1 MSKACVVTG
10 IILWSILT
18 NTSSCVAGP
27 WSKVIREAA
36 EAVGKRT
43 GVMAKEGAEEGVKR
57 TGALVVRYGDDVAR
71 PVLSTFGDDG
81 ARALNALSPT
91 GAKRLS
97 AMADDLASSGRGED
111 WMKLIAQRG
120 DEVTDWL
127 WRKRGGVAVGTAAMA
142 VLLQPEEFIQA
153 TEHVATATI
162 AGTVAVLPWRLIW
175 MTVLLSGFAWF
186 ASKRGLRRMF
196 HDLVNGPWRSM

>member
-1 MSKACVVTG
+1 MTLLIKRAVL
-10 IILWSILT
+10 IIGLLT
-18 NTSSCVAGP
+18 CSTECTASP
-27 WSKVIREAA
+27 WGKLAREAA

-43 GVMAKEGAEEGVKR
+43 GMIAKEGAEEGVER
-57 TGALVVRYGDDVAR
+57 AGALVVRYGDDVAR
-71 PVLSTFGDDG
+71 PVLSTFGDNG

-127 WRKRGGVAVGTAAMA
+127 WRRRGGVAVGTAATA

-162 AGTVAVLPWRLIW
+162 TGTVAVLPWRLIW